1 MWLDSCVYDQGSL
14 ALPVLGNRAGTN
26 TMNIV
31 GWVAASEDRPE
42 EITKRFRDEPR
53 VIDNDDQGKLVDGL
67 FRVKCLAKRFHVM
80 IVRTWAWLA
89 GRSFDSQYAGNANPG
104 ILESWWQREVRW

>member
-1 MWLDSCVYDQGSL
+1 MWLDPCIDDQGSL

-26 TMNIV
+26 TMDIV
-31 GWVAASEDRPE
+31 GWVAASEDSPE
-42 EITKRFRDEPR
+42 EITKRFCDEPG

-67 FRVKCLAKRFHVM
+67 FRMKCLAKRFHVM
-80 IVRTWAWLA
+80 IVCPRARLA
-89 GRSFDSQYAGNANPG
+89 GRSFDGQYAGNANPG